1 MSGSLPQL
9 QTFKL
14 PDVSG
19 VVTALQGLELNRMR
33 SQQLQGA
40 EQERNNLRAVF
51 ADPNFNPS
59 SPDAAARILRAAPNT
74 GAQVFNALTAGQRE
88 QRQAQTALT
97 ESEIKS
103 IELGQRLLV
112 PVRELPEAE
121 RPRAYAAWL
130 ANMERRIPGFSN
142 FAPREYSDAGYYALL
157 SKASEIVAGQR
168 PRTPVVTQVP
178 GMPPFLTDPI
188 TGITRPATEAGAPP
202 PAAPSAATPPGQT
215 AAAPRSQS
223 TDPLLIDAA
232 IRRNEGT
239 GRNPASSAVGP
250 YQFVDSTFVD
260 QFRRNFPDIA
270 RNLPP
275 EQILTFRG
283 GQLPDGRRVEDV
295 MGPALTRQN
304 QESLARAGFAP
315 SAGNTYLAHFLGAG
329 GAQAVL
335 RADPNTPISQ
345 LVSPEAIRANPSIL
359 GVPGVTAGQIV
370 QWANNTIDVGPRDAR
385 QRLASGNAMAPGAA
399 PVNAMLA
406 PQNATAVQRP
416 LGVPEFPGLPRAATL
431 SDADLLK
438 RIRDVQSKEAE
449 ALMLEQ
455 IRRETAASRA
465 AEAGMTAGATAR
477 AQADVRREEQP
488 ARVQEAGQTVS
499 AQETA
504 RIQVR
509 EAEARRAETEKLN
522 TAINELERISRPGGL
537 LERSTGG
544 GLNAIVDRFFNFF
557 NAPTEGAVAIGALA
571 PIADIVL
578 KMVPRFEGPQSDKD
592 TASYQAAA
600 GQLADP
606 NVPNETRIA
615 AAREILRLFKNRR
628 DQFSY
633 SADGAAPAAT
643 AGAPA
648 ARAEPPQAAPQYR
661 EGQRAVG
668 PNGQR
673 IEFRN
678 GQWVPIR

>member
-9 QTFKL
+9 QTFQL
-14 PDVSG
+14 PDVGG
-19 VVTALQGLELNRMR
+19 VVNALQGLELNRMR

-103 IELGQRLLV
+103 IELGQRLLA

-157 SKASEIVAGQR
+157 SKASEIVAGNR
-168 PRTPVVTQVP
+168 PATPVVTQVP
-178 GMPPFLTDPI
+178 GMPPFLTDPR

-202 PAAPSAATPPGQT
+202 PAAPSVATPPGQT
-215 AAAPRSQS
+215 AAAAPRSQS

-283 GQLPDGRRVEDV
+283 AQLPDGRRVEDV

-304 QESLARAGFAP
+304 QESLTRAGFAP

-385 QRLASGNAMAPGAA
+385 QRLSSGNAMAPNAA
-399 PVNAMLA
+399 PANAMLA
-406 PQNATAVQRP
+406 PPDATVVPRP
-416 LGVPEFPGLPRAATL
+416 LSPVEFPGAPRPASL
-431 SDADLLK
+431 SEADLLR
-438 RIRDVQSKEAE
+438 RIRDVQQKEAE
-449 ALMLEQ
+449 ALMLADVQ
-455 IRRETAASRA
+455 RQTAAARA
-465 AEAGMTAGATAR
+465 AEAGQTAGAVAG
-477 AQADVRREEQP
+477 AQANVRRAEQP
-488 ARVQEAGQTVS
+488 ARVEEAGQTVS

-504 RIQVR
+504 RIQAR
-509 EAEARRAETEKLN
+509 EAEARRAEAEKLN
-522 TAINELERISRPGGL
+522 TAISELERISRPGGL
-537 LERSTGG
+537 LERSTGSG
-544 GLNAIVDRFFNFF
+544 VGRLVDLAGEFIGVSSR
-557 NAPTEGAVAIGALA
+557 GAQAAAALA
-571 PIADIVL
+571 PIADVVL

-592 TASYQAAA
+592 TAAYQAAA
-600 GQLADP
+600 GRLADP
-606 NVPNETRIA
+606 TIPNETRLA
-615 AAREILRLFKNRR
+615 AAREIVRLMRARR

-633 SADGAAPAAT
+633 TPGGATTPTAAPAAQT
-643 AGAPA
+643 APPVPA
-648 ARAEPPQAAPQYR
+648 GVGMTQDNWSRLWGVMTPQERALWQ
-661 EGQRAVG
+661 
-668 PNGQR
+668 N
-673 IEFRN
+673 
-678 GQWVPIR
+678 